1 MFEFKVI
8 KKVEVPTISEEV
20 LKEMLIKAIAEKLPE
35 DVVVNG
41 VEFVVT
47 RKGGTAINLEV
58 DAQFADAEPEKKE
71 VQLELPIAD
80 DVPEE
85 EEEVTL
91 SRDGVLTSEM
101 SLIDEVL
108 AEEEDEAPFDIEP
121 EETPVTTGKSI
132 AELFG

>member
-1 MFEFKVI
+1 MFDIKVI
-8 KKVEVPTISEEV
+8 KAVEFGVITEDQLIKLIKQEIAQQHPDVEVTELEFTKRKS
-20 LKEMLIKAIAEKLPE
+20 
-35 DVVVNG
+35 G
-41 VEFVVT
+41 VEV
-47 RKGGTAINLEV
+47 AISGRIKDE
-58 DAQFADAEPEKKE
+58 DSAEPEKKE

-80 DVPEE
+80 DVPE

-108 AEEEDEAPFDIEP
+108 AEEEEAPFETEP
-121 EETPVTTGKSI
+121 EEAPVTTGKSI

>member
-1 MFEFKVI
+1 MFDIKVI
-8 KKVEVPTISEEV
+8 KAVEFGVITEDQLIKLIKQEIAQQHPDVEVTELEFTKRKS
-20 LKEMLIKAIAEKLPE
+20 
-35 DVVVNG
+35 G
-41 VEFVVT
+41 VEV
-47 RKGGTAINLEV
+47 AISGRIKDE
-58 DAQFADAEPEKKE
+58 DSAEPVKKKE
-71 VQLELPIAD
+71 VQLELPLAD

-85 EEEVTL
+85 EEETTL

>member
-85 EEEVTL
+85 EEVTL

>member
-108 AEEEDEAPFDIEP
+108 AEEEEAPFETEP
-121 EETPVTTGKSI
+121 EEVPVTTGKSI

>member
-85 EEEVTL
+85 EEVTL

-108 AEEEDEAPFDIEP
+108 AEEEEAPFETEP
-121 EETPVTTGKSI
+121 EEVPVTAGKSI

>member
-108 AEEEDEAPFDIEP
+108 AEEEEAPFETEP
-121 EETPVTTGKSI
+121 EEAPVTTGKSI